1 MKRKNKDQRR
11 ADGITDRGSDSL
23 ETMRPNKKQRLGG
36 SSGSN
41 EEREPSPYLV
51 VGHGSVS
58 PAFSVFKVEPYTDGG
73 GGDTPVSIPRRLAR
87 LKCKHN
93 MCFVPLTLKDRRW
106 IVGVGGSST
115 KNYYGPGTIVFDT
128 EKQLVIRG
136 PEPKS
141 IKSLPILLPIDQKIY
156 SLSRSP
162 SVKGPLDYLPWFEV
176 LDLSQAQAVDGRLT
190 NCKWRSLQ
198 RPPFFPWELTPRQY
212 CCPPRVAVESYVAV
226 GSHILVSVTGRV
238 GTYAFDTKGS
248 KKWVT
253 VDDQNDLPFSDGA
266 IPHGR
271 GLFLGLSSTTKAIT
285 GYKIIMGTSSLSV
298 VEIPVVSDLEDEE
311 PVARSHNFVSL
322 GIDSGFCLVTCWS
335 VDETPYPPHRRAH
348 IRVRTY
354 KTDDFVESEGKCL
367 VVSKQWMQVYKICDL
382 IRTLDEPCLV
392 GVVYI

>member
-1 MKRKNKDQRR
+1 MKRKNKEQRR

-58 PAFSVFKVEPYTDGG
+58 PAFSVT
-73 GGDTPVSIPRRLAR
+73 
-87 LKCKHN
+87 
-93 MCFVPLTLKDRRW
+93 
-106 IVGVGGSST
+106 GSST

>member
-1 MKRKNKDQRR
+1 MMRKNKEQRR

-23 ETMRPNKKQRLGG
+23 ETMRPNKKQRLDGG
-36 SSGSN
+36 SGSD
-41 EEREPSPYLV
+41 EETSPYLV
-51 VGHGSVS
+51 IGHGSVS

-73 GGDTPVSIPRRLAR
+73 GDTPVSIPRRLAR

-93 MCFVPLTLKDRRW
+93 MSFVPLRLKDRRW

-115 KNYYGPGTIVFDT
+115 ENYYGPGTIIFDT
-128 EKQLVIRG
+128 EKQVVIRG

-141 IKSLPILLPIDQKIY
+141 IKSHPILLPIDQKIY
-156 SLSRSP
+156 ALSRSP

-176 LDLSQAQAVDGRLT
+176 LDLSQAQEVDGCLT
-190 NCKWRSLQ
+190 NCKWSSLQ

-212 CCPPRVAVESYVAV
+212 LCPPRVAVKSYVAV
-226 GSHILVSVTGRV
+226 GSHILVSVTGWV

-253 VDDQNDLPFSDGA
+253 VDDENNLPFSDGA
-266 IPHGR
+266 IPHGG
-271 GLFLGLSSTTKAIT
+271 GLFLGLSGTTKAIN
-285 GYKIIMGTSSLSV
+285 GYKINIGTRSLSV

-311 PVARSHNFVSL
+311 LVGRSHNFLSL

-335 VDETPYPPHRRAH
+335 VDESPYPPYHRAH
-348 IRVRTY
+348 IRARTY
-354 KTDDFVESEGKCL
+354 RTDDFVESEGKCL
-367 VVSKQWMQVYKICDL
+367 VVSKQWMQVYKIHDL
-382 IRTLDEPCLV
+382 IRTLDAPCLV